1 MLCSK
6 GYKIKKNIFYFWNYN
21 KKFPESWLSGN
32 RDLFTKLLKEDVHN
46 CGEKP
51 F

>member
-1 MLCSK
+1 MLRSK
-6 GYKIKKNIFYFWNYN
+6 GCKITKISYFWNYN